1 MVRTKHIF
9 LNVMAVFIAITFFAC
24 EGNYKNVQNLNR
36 KDGAPIAEG
45 ISVNTKYTDSGKV
58 IFNLITPRFLGY
70 SNLEFPYSEFPDGI
84 EVHSWDENG
93 KESIVTAEYAIQY
106 DNTDLIDLREN
117 VVLTTQ
123 DVVVTAEQLY
133 WDQKNNWVFT
143 DRPYKMKLKDG
154 SFNEGQGFDS
164 SEDFKTF
171 LSLRN
176 QGVQIIE
183 PKKEKTTDEQ

>member
-1 MVRTKHIF
+1 MLI
-9 LNVMAVFIAITFFAC
+9 NVMVIFIAITFFAC

-45 ISVNTKYTDSGKV
+45 FNVNTKYTDSGKV

-93 KESIVTAEYAIQY
+93 KESTVTADYAIQY
-106 DNTDLIDLREN
+106 DDTDLIDLRNN
-117 VVLTTQ
+117 VVLKTQ
-123 DVVVTAEQLY
+123 DVVVTAEQIY

-143 DRPYKMKLKDG
+143 DRPYKMQLKDG

-176 QGVQIIE
+176 QGVQVID
-183 PKKEKTTDEQ
+183 PKEEKPKDEQ